1 MSLIPKYRTWCKYC
15 HSTILSET
23 FKDVCD
29 KQECKE
35 KERQFLID
43 RMKDLQNINL
53 KQKRY

>member
-1 MSLIPKYRTWCKYC
+1 MSLVPKYRTWCKYC

-43 RMKDLQNINL
+43 RMKNLQQI
-53 KQKRY
+53 KKE